1 MTAKNHCL
9 GLHVRVGQYL
19 PLVPLSLCWVLLP
32 LFVASCAA
40 IDEASVART
49 DRLPAAPFYKTY
61 RRGIG
66 DAEPAV
72 VLPLRVE
79 PAMARRFEPLQQA
92 INAYL
97 SHQPCCYL
105 MDEAIAG
112 DKAPWV
118 YVGSSEGETAPF
130 EAQDFRED
138 YEKYPPMIVHF
149 ARPGPEWKMAMQAAA
164 SRAGATRVV
173 VTQLDFVQYPKSDKG
188 YFGKKV
194 VLGTHHEERV
204 RVLSAIDK
212 PIEVLQLSGVVF
224 DAGGVEL
231 CAGAEGIIGSD
242 SPFWVQVLEAG
253 KDIDDEQLDRVLHSE
268 RREDVPGA
276 PLNWQVAADQLLWN
290 LLHRCS

>member
-1 MTAKNHCL
+1 MTVKNRRL
-9 GLHVRVGQYL
+9 RLSVRSGQYWPLVSL
-19 PLVPLSLCWVLLP
+19 PLFWVLLP
-32 LFVASCAA
+32 LLTASCAA

-61 RRGIG
+61 RRGAG
-66 DAEPAV
+66 DPEPAV

-79 PAMARRFEPLQQA
+79 ANTGQRLERLQLAM
-92 INAYL
+92 NAYL
-97 SHQPCCYL
+97 SNRPCCHL
-105 MDEAIAG
+105 VAEGIAER
-112 DKAPWV
+112 KAPWL
-118 YVGSSEGETAPF
+118 YIGSSEGETAPF

-149 ARPGPEWKMAMQAAA
+149 ARPGPEWKAAMRAVAARESA
-164 SRAGATRVV
+164 SRVV

-194 VLGTHHEERV
+194 VLGSQHEERV

-224 DAGGVEL
+224 DRDGVEL

-242 SPFWVQVLEAG
+242 APFWVQVLEAG

-268 RREDVPGA
+268 RRDEIPGA